1 MPNYKAVNEGVIDS
15 VIQALFNKAS
25 KGMES
30 ATIKKLSKSDPELAQ
45 QFKDLQQTREKI
57 KKTLTRKQKKQLSKN
72 ELPDIVKKYLK

>member
-1 MPNYKAVNEGVIDS
+1 MPNYKAVNEGIIDS

-45 QFKDLQQTREKI
+45 QFKDLQKTREKI
-57 KKTLTRKQKKQLSKN
+57 KKTLTRKQKKQLSRN
-72 ELPDIVKKYLK
+72 EIPDIIKNL

>member
-30 ATIKKLSKSDPELAQ
+30 ATIRKLSKSDPELAQ
-45 QFKDLQQTREKI
+45 QFKDLQKTREKI
-57 KKTLTRKQKKQLSKN
+57 KKTLTRKQKKQLSRN
-72 ELPDIVKKYLK
+72 EIPDIIKNL

>member
-30 ATIKKLSKSDPELAQ
+30 ATIRKLSKSDPELAQ

-57 KKTLTRKQKKQLSKN
+57 KKTLTRKQKKQLSRN
-72 ELPDIVKKYLK
+72 EIPDIIKNL

>member
-15 VIQALFNKAS
+15 VIQALFSKAS

-45 QFKDLQQTREKI
+45 QFKDLQKTREKI
-57 KKTLTRKQKKQLSKN
+57 KKTLTRKQKKQLSRN
-72 ELPDIVKKYLK
+72 EIPDIIKNL

>member
-15 VIQALFNKAS
+15 VIRALFNKAS

-30 ATIKKLSKSDPELAQ
+30 ATIRKLSKSDPELAQ

-57 KKTLTRKQKKQLSKN
+57 KKTLTRKQKKQLSRN
-72 ELPDIVKKYLK
+72 EIPDIIKNL

>member
-1 MPNYKAVNEGVIDS
+1 MPNYKAVNEGIIDS

-30 ATIKKLSKSDPELAQ
+30 ATIRKLSKSDPELAQ

-57 KKTLTRKQKKQLSKN
+57 KKTLTRKQKKQLSRN
-72 ELPDIVKKYLK
+72 EIPDIIKNL

>member
-1 MPNYKAVNEGVIDS
+1 MPNYKAVNECVIDS

-57 KKTLTRKQKKQLSKN
+57 KKTLTRKQKKQLSRN
-72 ELPDIVKKYLK
+72 EIPDIIKNL

>member
-1 MPNYKAVNEGVIDS
+1 MPNYKAVNEGIIDS

-30 ATIKKLSKSDPELAQ
+30 ATIRKLSKSDPELAQ

-57 KKTLTRKQKKQLSKN
+57 KKTLTRKQRKQLSRN
-72 ELPDIVKKYLK
+72 EIPDIIKNL

>member
-30 ATIKKLSKSDPELAQ
+30 ATIRKLSKSDPELAQ

-57 KKTLTRKQKKQLSKN
+57 KHIVEKN
-72 ELPDIVKKYLK
+72 K

>member
-15 VIQALFNKAS
+15 VIRALFNKAS

-30 ATIKKLSKSDPELAQ
+30 ATIRKLSKSDPELAQ

-57 KKTLTRKQKKQLSKN
+57 KKTLTRKQRKQLSRN
-72 ELPDIVKKYLK
+72 EIPDIIKNL

>member
-45 QFKDLQQTREKI
+45 QFKDLQKTREKI
-57 KKTLTRKQKKQLSKN
+57 KKTLTRKQKKQLSRN
-72 ELPDIVKKYLK
+72 EIPDIIKNL

>member
-15 VIQALFNKAS
+15 VIQELFNKAS

-30 ATIKKLSKSDPELAQ
+30 ATIKKLSKSQPDLAE

-57 KKTLTRKQKKQLSKN
+57 KKTLTRKQKKKMGKN

>member
-30 ATIKKLSKSDPELAQ
+30 ATIRKLSKSDPELAQ

-57 KKTLTRKQKKQLSKN
+57 KKTLTRKQRKQLSRN
-72 ELPDIVKKYLK
+72 EIPDIIKNL

>member
-15 VIQALFNKAS
+15 VIRALFNKAS

-30 ATIKKLSKSDPELAQ
+30 ATIRKLSKSDPELAQ

-57 KKTLTRKQKKQLSKN
+57 KKTLTRK
-72 ELPDIVKKYLK
+72 

>member
-57 KKTLTRKQKKQLSKN
+57 KKTLTRKQRKQLSRN
-72 ELPDIVKKYLK
+72 EIPDIIKNL